1 MPFSEGDNK
10 KSGVSQA
17 LNFVTVKT
25 KKPCKMKMSHIAVC
39 CVALAEIRTPV
50 ICVGEGK
57 AQLLYSP
64 AVFA

>member
-1 MPFSEGDNK
+1 MLFPESDNK
-10 KSGVSQA
+10 NSRVLQA
-17 LNFVTVKT
+17 LNFVTVKV
-25 KKPCKMKMSHIAVC
+25 KKPCKMKMSSLAVH

-57 AQLLYSP
+57 PQLFYFP

>member
-1 MPFSEGDNK
+1 MLFSESDNK
-10 KSGVSQA
+10 NSRVLQA
-17 LNFVTVKT
+17 LNFVTVKA
-25 KKPCKMKMSHIAVC
+25 KKPCKMKMSRVALC

-57 AQLLYSP
+57 PQLLYFP